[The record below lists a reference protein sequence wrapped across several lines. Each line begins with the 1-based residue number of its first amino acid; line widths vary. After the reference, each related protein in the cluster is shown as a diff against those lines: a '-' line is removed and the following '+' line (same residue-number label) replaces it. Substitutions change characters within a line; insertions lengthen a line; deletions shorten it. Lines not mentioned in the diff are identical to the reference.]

1 MLPDGYTVMYK
12 SPQSYEGSV
21 TMTLASTSTV
31 GEYSGSSPT
40 SLMDDESPD
49 PSEGTPGHS
58 SRVLPGLCSMSAM
71 TADPNSMENAAGTIN
86 TIKVALLTIC
96 FTARGAHISIWQ
108 GGSGEGPRLTNELNR
123 SRAKYSRM
131 RLRKFRV
138 RAYRCIHDSG
148 EITVGDLAAFVGRN
162 ESGKTTILQALT
174 LLNRDEVVSELDL
187 CDEMTEELK
196 EEMRLAEGEFELGA
210 HETEL
215 LKEKFPGLP
224 EITKIRLYR
233 TNRDPK
239 VQYEF
244 EDIAPGEERD
254 AGLNSWENFAVG
266 ILRFLD
272 TIPNHLRIQV
282 DTGFFEG
289 PAPKNQE
296 AFDKKMAEFS
306 NQFHV
311 IAIQEPRVIEEWEK
325 IYANPENQFSNL
337 LTGESEKLALQN
349 FVSAE
354 LHPRFVYFS
363 DYKKIYG
370 NINLNEYLREEKGE
384 RPSSIE
390 YIEEFDKAETV
401 RNLFYLAE
409 LDMNGL
415 DAVKESPS
423 KCIKLLNSASNRL
436 TSKLNPAWKGDPIH
450 VDLRYNPGNIM
461 SVVISDVHRDGT
473 ITNTGLLNR
482 RAEGFKW
489 TFSFI
494 VNFAAETQR
503 AELKEAILLL
513 DEPARNLHPTQQM
526 GISDLLSDLAGSNQV
541 LYATHSPFM
550 IFDYTPGNL
559 LVVELDKRKHLSRIF
574 YDYWNADDK
583 TLTPILYGLSRGQ
596 VESIVDREIGT
607 NSRPIIIVETMSDS
621 MYLNA
626 FDRFLQD
633 PNISMNPLNV
643 VAAHSKN
650 SVLPLAIFYRNHGY
664 KTFVLLDNSEESKQI
679 SAQLVSNE
687 FSPVQTIFFER
698 EGKKL
703 ESIEDYIML
712 EDYMH
717 AVNQT
722 YEIKLRNEGYSNLTP
737 KDVMEKPN
745 PGTINKLR
753 GIWADHSDDDWGRFE
768 REEITRYICEKITL
782 EQTEFLSDKTK
793 DQFRSLY
800 RLIAERIRQYQ
811 NVVTKPDLGKFQRPR
826 IRDL

>member
-1 MLPDGYTVMYK
+1 
-12 SPQSYEGSV
+12 
-21 TMTLASTSTV
+21 
-31 GEYSGSSPT
+31 
-40 SLMDDESPD
+40 
-49 PSEGTPGHS
+49 
-58 SRVLPGLCSMSAM
+58 
-71 TADPNSMENAAGTIN
+71 
-86 TIKVALLTIC
+86 
-96 FTARGAHISIWQ
+96 
-108 GGSGEGPRLTNELNR
+108 
-123 SRAKYSRM
+123 M
-131 RLRKFRV
+131 RLRKFRA

-174 LLNRDEVVSELDL
+174 LLNRDEQVSELDL
-187 CDEMTEELK
+187 CDEMSEELK
-196 EEMRLAEGEFELGA
+196 DEIRLAEGEFELNQ
-210 HETEL
+210 HEIEM

-224 EITKIRLYR
+224 EMKKIRLFR
-233 TNRDPK
+233 SNKNPK

-244 EDIAPGEERD
+244 DDIELGEEENK
-254 AGLNSWENFAVG
+254 GLNSWENFSKQ
-266 ILRFLD
+266 IIEFLN
-272 TIPNHLRIQV
+272 TIPNHLRIQI
-282 DTGFFEG
+282 DISFFEG
-289 PAPKNQE
+289 EVPKNQE
-296 AFDKKMAEFS
+296 SFDRGMAEFS

-311 IAIQEPRVIEEWEK
+311 IAIQEPKVIEEWEK
-325 IYANPENQFSNL
+325 IYEKPENQFSNL
-337 LTGESEKLALQN
+337 LSGKNEKTALQN
-349 FVSAE
+349 FIESE
-354 LHPRFVYFS
+354 IHPRFVYFS

-384 RPSSIE
+384 RTDSIE
-390 YIEEFDKAETV
+390 YVEEFDKAETV

-409 LDMNGL
+409 LDMNEL
-415 DAVKESPS
+415 DEVKESPS
-423 KCIKLLNSASNRL
+423 KCIKLLNTASNRL
-436 TSKLNPAWKGDPIH
+436 TRKLNPAWKGDPIH

-473 ITNTGLLNR
+473 VTNTGLLNR

-526 GISDLLSDLAGSNQV
+526 GISDLLKNLAGSNQV

-607 NSRPIIIVETMSDS
+607 NSRPVIIVETMSDS
-621 MYLNA
+621 MYLNS
-626 FDRFLQD
+626 FDKFLQD

-643 VAAHSKN
+643 VAAYNKN

-664 KTFVLLDNSEESKQI
+664 RTFVLLDNTEESKQI

-687 FSPVQTIFFER
+687 FSPIQTIFFEL

-703 ESIEDYIML
+703 ESIEDYIVP
-712 EDYMH
+712 EDYLYP
-717 AVNQT
+717 VNQT
-722 YEIKLRNEGYSNLTP
+722 YEIKLREEGFSNLTP
-737 KDVMEKPN
+737 DDVISKEGK
-745 PGTINKLR
+745 GILEKLR
-753 GIWADHSDDDWGRFE
+753 KIWQEHNDDDWEKFNN
-768 REEITRYICEKITL
+768 EEITRYICEKIAL
-782 EQTEFLSDKTK
+782 EETGFLSDKTK

-811 NVVTKPDLGKFQRPR
+811 NVSTKSDLDKFQKAKA
-826 IRDL
+826 

>member
-1 MLPDGYTVMYK
+1 
-12 SPQSYEGSV
+12 
-21 TMTLASTSTV
+21 
-31 GEYSGSSPT
+31 
-40 SLMDDESPD
+40 
-49 PSEGTPGHS
+49 
-58 SRVLPGLCSMSAM
+58 
-71 TADPNSMENAAGTIN
+71 
-86 TIKVALLTIC
+86 
-96 FTARGAHISIWQ
+96 
-108 GGSGEGPRLTNELNR
+108 
-123 SRAKYSRM
+123 M

-174 LLNRDEVVSELDL
+174 LLNKNERVSELDL
-187 CDEMTEELK
+187 CDEMDEELK
-196 EEMRLAEGEFELGA
+196 NEIKLAEGEFDLSHNEKNI
-210 HETEL
+210 
-215 LKEKFPGLP
+215 LKEKFPSLP
-224 EITKIRLYR
+224 EIKKIKLFR
-233 TNRDPK
+233 TNRNQK

-244 EDIAPGEERD
+244 ENIKLGEKDNGE
-254 AGLNSWENFAVG
+254 LNSWENFSKQIIG
-266 ILRFLD
+266 FLD

-282 DTGFFEG
+282 DTTFFDG
-289 PAPKNQE
+289 VVPKNQE
-296 AFDKKMAEFS
+296 VFDSKMAEFG
-306 NQFHV
+306 NQFQV
-311 IAIQEPRVIEEWEK
+311 IAIQEPKIIEEWEK
-325 IYANPENQFSNL
+325 IYKDPENQFSNL
-337 LTGESEKLALQN
+337 LSGESEKTVLEN
-349 FVSAE
+349 FIASE

-370 NINLNEYLREEKGE
+370 NINLNEYMKEEERERTE
-384 RPSSIE
+384 SIE
-390 YIEEFDKAETV
+390 FIEEFDKAETV

-409 LDMNGL
+409 LDIKEL
-415 DAVKESPS
+415 DEVKSTPS
-423 KCIKLLNSASNRL
+423 KCIKLLNAASNRL

-461 SVVISDVHRDGT
+461 SVVISDVHKDGT

-503 AELKEAILLL
+503 SELKEAILLL

-526 GISDLLSDLAGSNQV
+526 GISDLLKNLAGSNQV

-583 TLTPILYGLSRGQ
+583 TLTPILYGLCRGQ

-607 NSRPIIIVETMSDS
+607 NSRPIIIVETMSDA

-626 FDRFLQD
+626 FDKFLQD

-643 VAAHSKN
+643 IAAYNKN

-664 KTFVLLDNSEESKQI
+664 KTFVLLDNTEESKQI
-679 SAQLVSNE
+679 SSQLTSNE
-687 FSPVQTIFFER
+687 FSSVQTIFFEK

-703 ESIEDYIML
+703 ESIEDYIVL
-712 EDYMH
+712 EDYLH
-717 AVNQT
+717 PVNQT
-722 YEIKLRNEGYSNLTP
+722 YEIKLRQEGFSNITP
-737 KDVMEKPN
+737 KDMESKEGRGN
-745 PGTINKLR
+745 LDKLR
-753 GIWADHSDDDWGRFE
+753 KIWQEHRDNDWGKFNN
-768 REEITRYICEKITL
+768 EEITRYICEKITL
-782 EQTEFLSDKTK
+782 GETDFLSDKTK

-811 NVVTKPDLGKFQRPR
+811 NVMTKTDLDKFQRFKA
-826 IRDL
+826 

>member
-1 MLPDGYTVMYK
+1 
-12 SPQSYEGSV
+12 
-21 TMTLASTSTV
+21 
-31 GEYSGSSPT
+31 
-40 SLMDDESPD
+40 
-49 PSEGTPGHS
+49 
-58 SRVLPGLCSMSAM
+58 
-71 TADPNSMENAAGTIN
+71 
-86 TIKVALLTIC
+86 
-96 FTARGAHISIWQ
+96 
-108 GGSGEGPRLTNELNR
+108 
-123 SRAKYSRM
+123 M

-174 LLNRDEVVSELDL
+174 LLNRDEQVSELDL
-187 CDEMTEELK
+187 CDEMNEELK
-196 EEMRLAEGEFELGA
+196 EEMKLAEGVFDLNQ
-210 HETEL
+210 HE
-215 LKEKFPGLP
+215 
-224 EITKIRLYR
+224 KIKLFR
-233 TNRDPK
+233 TNQNPN

-244 EDIAPGEERD
+244 EDIELSENESK
-254 AGLNSWENFAVG
+254 GLNSWENFSRHIFG
-266 ILRFLD
+266 FLD
-272 TIPNHLRIQV
+272 TIPNHLRIQI
-282 DTGFFEG
+282 DTKFFENEV
-289 PAPKNQE
+289 PKNQE
-296 AFDKKMAEFS
+296 TFDRGMAEFS

-311 IAIQEPRVIEEWEK
+311 IAIQEPKVIEEWEK
-325 IYANPENQFSNL
+325 IYESPENQFSNL
-337 LTGESEKLALQN
+337 LSGESEKTALMN
-349 FVSAE
+349 FIAGE

-384 RPSSIE
+384 RKESIE
-390 YIEEFDKAETV
+390 FIEEFDKAETV

-409 LDMNGL
+409 LDIKEL
-415 DAVKESPS
+415 DEVKESPS
-423 KCIKLLNSASNRL
+423 KCIKLLNAASNRL
-436 TSKLNPAWKGDPIH
+436 TKKLNPAWKGDPIH

-461 SVVISDVHRDGT
+461 SVVISDVHKDGT

-526 GISDLLSDLAGSNQV
+526 GISDLLKNLAGSNQV

-596 VESIVDREIGT
+596 VESMVDREIGT
-607 NSRPIIIVETMSDS
+607 NSRPIIIVETMSDA

-626 FDRFLQD
+626 FDKFLQD

-643 VAAHSKN
+643 IAAFNKN

-664 KTFVLLDNSEESKQI
+664 RTFVLLDNSEESKQI

-687 FSPVQTIFFER
+687 FSAIQTIFFER

-703 ESIEDYIML
+703 ESIEDYIAL
-712 EDYMH
+712 EDYLH
-717 AVNQT
+717 PVNQT
-722 YEIKLRNEGYSNLTP
+722 YEIKLRQEGYSNLSS
-737 KDVMEKPN
+737 KDVISKE
-745 PGTINKLR
+745 GDGILQKLR
-753 GIWADHSDDDWGRFE
+753 KIWQEHRDDDWEEFDN
-768 REEITRYICEKITL
+768 EEITRYICEKITL
-782 EQTEFLSDKTK
+782 EEANFLSDKTK

-811 NVVTKPDLGKFQRPR
+811 NVATKPDLDKFQKAKA
-826 IRDL
+826 

>member
-1 MLPDGYTVMYK
+1 
-12 SPQSYEGSV
+12 
-21 TMTLASTSTV
+21 
-31 GEYSGSSPT
+31 
-40 SLMDDESPD
+40 
-49 PSEGTPGHS
+49 
-58 SRVLPGLCSMSAM
+58 
-71 TADPNSMENAAGTIN
+71 
-86 TIKVALLTIC
+86 
-96 FTARGAHISIWQ
+96 
-108 GGSGEGPRLTNELNR
+108 
-123 SRAKYSRM
+123 M

-174 LLNRDEVVSELDL
+174 LLNKDEEVSELDL
-187 CDEMTEELK
+187 CDEMSEELK
-196 EEMRLAEGEFELGA
+196 DEIRLAEGEFELNH
-210 HETEL
+210 HEISL
-215 LKEKFPGLP
+215 IKEKFPSLP
-224 EITKIRLYR
+224 EIKKIRLFR
-233 TNRDPK
+233 TNRKPK

-244 EDIAPGEERD
+244 EDIQISESEDKRI
-254 AGLNSWENFAVG
+254 NSWENFSKQ
-266 ILRFLD
+266 ILGFLD
-272 TIPNHLRIQV
+272 TIPNHLRIQI
-282 DTGFFEG
+282 DTRFFEG
-289 PAPKNQE
+289 PSPKNQE
-296 AFDKKMAEFS
+296 SFDRGMAEFS

-311 IAIQEPRVIEEWEK
+311 IAIQEPKVIEEWEK
-325 IYANPENQFSNL
+325 IYENPENQFTNL
-337 LTGESEKLALQN
+337 LSGESQKTALQN
-349 FVSAE
+349 FIESE

-370 NINLNEYLREEKGE
+370 NINLNEYQREVRGE
-384 RPSSIE
+384 RKDSIE
-390 YIEEFDKAETV
+390 FVEEFDKAETV

-409 LDMNGL
+409 LRMDEL
-415 DAVKESPS
+415 DEVKEIPS
-423 KCIKLLNSASNRL
+423 KCIKLLNAASNRL

-450 VDLRYNPGNIM
+450 VDLRFNPGNIM
-461 SVVISDVHRDGT
+461 SVVISDVHKDGT

-526 GISDLLSDLAGSNQV
+526 GISDLLKNLAGSNQV

-626 FDRFLQD
+626 FDKFLQD

-643 VAAHSKN
+643 VAAYNKN
-650 SVLPLAIFYRNHGY
+650 SVLPLAIFYRSHGY
-664 KTFVLLDNSEESKQI
+664 RTFVLLDNSEESKQI

-687 FSPVQTIFFER
+687 FSSVQIIFFEK

-703 ESIEDYIML
+703 ESIEDYIVL
-712 EDYMH
+712 EDYLH

-722 YEIKLRNEGYSNLTP
+722 YEIKLRHEGFSNLTP
-737 KDVMEKPN
+737 QDIEAKE
-745 PGTINKLR
+745 NK
-753 GIWADHSDDDWGRFE
+753 GILAKLKKIWQDHREDDWGEFDN
-768 REEITRYICEKITL
+768 EEITRYICEKITL
-782 EQTEFLSDKTK
+782 EETSFLSDKTK
-793 DQFRSLY
+793 DRFRSLY

-811 NVVTKPDLGKFQRPR
+811 NTVTKPDIDKFQKAKA
-826 IRDL
+826 

>member
-1 MLPDGYTVMYK
+1 
-12 SPQSYEGSV
+12 
-21 TMTLASTSTV
+21 
-31 GEYSGSSPT
+31 
-40 SLMDDESPD
+40 
-49 PSEGTPGHS
+49 
-58 SRVLPGLCSMSAM
+58 
-71 TADPNSMENAAGTIN
+71 
-86 TIKVALLTIC
+86 
-96 FTARGAHISIWQ
+96 
-108 GGSGEGPRLTNELNR
+108 
-123 SRAKYSRM
+123 M
-131 RLRKFRV
+131 RLRKFRA

-174 LLNRDEVVSELDL
+174 LLNKNEQVSELDL
-187 CDEMTEELK
+187 CDEMHEELK
-196 EEMRLAEGEFELGA
+196 NEIRLAEGEFELNQN
-210 HETEL
+210 EKMI
-215 LKEKFPGLP
+215 LKEKFPSLP
-224 EITKIRLYR
+224 EMKKIKLFR
-233 TNRDPK
+233 TNRNQK

-244 EDIAPGEERD
+244 EDMELSESKSE
-254 AGLNSWENFAVG
+254 GLNSWENFSRQIIG
-266 ILRFLD
+266 FLD

-282 DTGFFEG
+282 NTKFFEEDV
-289 PAPKNQE
+289 PKNQE
-296 AFDKKMAEFS
+296 IFDSGMAEFS

-325 IYANPENQFSNL
+325 IYENPENQFSNL
-337 LTGESEKLALQN
+337 LSGESEKVALQN
-349 FVSAE
+349 FIASE

-370 NINLNEYLREEKGE
+370 NINLNEYIKEERGE
-384 RPSSIE
+384 RTDSIE
-390 YIEEFDKAETV
+390 YVEEFDKAETV

-409 LDMNGL
+409 LDMKEL
-415 DAVKESPS
+415 EEVKESPS
-423 KCIKLLNSASNRL
+423 KCIKLLNTASNRL
-436 TSKLNPAWKGDPIH
+436 TNKLNPAWKGDPIH

-461 SVVISDVHRDGT
+461 SVVISDVHKDGT

-503 AELKEAILLL
+503 SELKEAILLL

-526 GISDLLSDLAGSNQV
+526 GISDLLKNLAGSNQV

-607 NSRPIIIVETMSDS
+607 NSRPVIIVETMSDA

-626 FDRFLQD
+626 FDKFLKD
-633 PNISMNPLNV
+633 PNISMNPLNII
-643 VAAHSKN
+643 AAYNKN

-664 KTFVLLDNSEESKQI
+664 KTFVLLDNTEESKQI

-687 FSPVQTIFFER
+687 FSAIQTIFFER

-703 ESIEDYIML
+703 ESIEDYIVL
-712 EDYMH
+712 EDYLH
-717 AVNQT
+717 PVNQT
-722 YEIKLRNEGYSNLTP
+722 YEIKLRQEGFTNITPQDMESSDGKGNL
-737 KDVMEKPN
+737 EKL
-745 PGTINKLR
+745 KK
-753 GIWADHSDDDWGRFE
+753 IWQEHNDDDWGEFNNE
-768 REEITRYICEKITL
+768 DITRYICEKITL
-782 EQTEFLSDKTK
+782 EETNFLSDKTK

-811 NVVTKPDLGKFQRPR
+811 NVTTKSDLDKFQKVKP
-826 IRDL
+826 

>member
-1 MLPDGYTVMYK
+1 
-12 SPQSYEGSV
+12 
-21 TMTLASTSTV
+21 
-31 GEYSGSSPT
+31 
-40 SLMDDESPD
+40 
-49 PSEGTPGHS
+49 
-58 SRVLPGLCSMSAM
+58 
-71 TADPNSMENAAGTIN
+71 
-86 TIKVALLTIC
+86 
-96 FTARGAHISIWQ
+96 
-108 GGSGEGPRLTNELNR
+108 
-123 SRAKYSRM
+123 M

-174 LLNRDEVVSELDL
+174 LLNRDQEVSELDL
-187 CDEMTEELK
+187 CDEMNEELK
-196 EEMRLAEGEFELGA
+196 EEMRLAEGDFDLNQ
-210 HETEL
+210 HEISII
-215 LKEKFPGLP
+215 KEKFPGLP
-224 EITKIRLYR
+224 EIKKIKLIR
-233 TNRDPK
+233 TNRNSK

-244 EDIAPGEERD
+244 EDIELDED
-254 AGLNSWENFAVG
+254 EDKEISSWENFSRQ
-266 ILRFLD
+266 ILEFLD
-272 TIPNHLRIQV
+272 TIPNHLRIQI
-282 DTGFFEG
+282 DTKFLEEK
-289 PAPKNQE
+289 APRNQE
-296 AFDKKMAEFS
+296 IFDSSMAEFS
-306 NQFHV
+306 NQFHL
-311 IAIQEPRVIEEWEK
+311 IAIQEPKVIEEWEK
-325 IYANPENQFSNL
+325 IYKRPESQFSNL
-337 LTGESEKLALQN
+337 LSGESEKIALQN
-349 FVSAE
+349 FISSE

-384 RPSSIE
+384 RQDSIE
-390 YIEEFDKAETV
+390 FVEEFDKAETV

-409 LDMNGL
+409 LDIKEL
-415 DAVKESPS
+415 DEVKESPS
-423 KCIKLLNSASNRL
+423 KCIKLLNAASNRL
-436 TSKLNPAWKGDPIH
+436 TKKLNPAWKGDPIH

-461 SVVISDVHRDGT
+461 SVVISDVHKDGT

-526 GISDLLSDLAGSNQV
+526 GISDLLKNLAGSNQV

-583 TLTPILYGLSRGQ
+583 TLTPILYGLCRGQ

-607 NSRPIIIVETMSDS
+607 NSRPIIIVETMSDA

-626 FDRFLQD
+626 FDKFLQD

-643 VAAHSKN
+643 IAAYNKN

-664 KTFVLLDNSEESKQI
+664 RTFVLLDNSEESKQI

-687 FSPVQTIFFER
+687 FSSIQTIFFER

-703 ESIEDYIML
+703 ESIED
-712 EDYMH
+712 
-717 AVNQT
+717 
-722 YEIKLRNEGYSNLTP
+722 
-737 KDVMEKPN
+737 
-745 PGTINKLR
+745 
-753 GIWADHSDDDWGRFE
+753 
-768 REEITRYICEKITL
+768 
-782 EQTEFLSDKTK
+782 
-793 DQFRSLY
+793 FR
-800 RLIAERIRQYQ
+800 RM
-811 NVVTKPDLGKFQRPR
+811 K
-826 IRDL
+826 

>member
-1 MLPDGYTVMYK
+1 
-12 SPQSYEGSV
+12 
-21 TMTLASTSTV
+21 
-31 GEYSGSSPT
+31 
-40 SLMDDESPD
+40 
-49 PSEGTPGHS
+49 
-58 SRVLPGLCSMSAM
+58 
-71 TADPNSMENAAGTIN
+71 
-86 TIKVALLTIC
+86 
-96 FTARGAHISIWQ
+96 
-108 GGSGEGPRLTNELNR
+108 
-123 SRAKYSRM
+123 M

-174 LLNRDEVVSELDL
+174 LLNREEQVSELDL
-187 CDEMTEELK
+187 CDEMNEELK
-196 EEMRLAEGEFELGA
+196 EEMRLAEGEFDLSQ
-210 HETEL
+210 HEMSL
-215 LKEKFPGLP
+215 IKEKFPGLP
-224 EITKIRLYR
+224 EIKKIRLFR
-233 TNRDPK
+233 TNENPN

-244 EDIAPGEERD
+244 DDIELSEDENKGI
-254 AGLNSWENFAVG
+254 NSWENFSRQIFG
-266 ILRFLD
+266 FLD
-272 TIPNHLRIQV
+272 TIPNHLRIQI
-282 DTGFFEG
+282 DTKFFEEDV
-289 PAPKNQE
+289 PKNQE
-296 AFDKKMAEFS
+296 AFDRGMAEFS

-311 IAIQEPRVIEEWEK
+311 IAIQEPKVIEEWEK
-325 IYANPENQFSNL
+325 IYESPENQFSNL
-337 LTGESEKLALQN
+337 LSGESEKTALMN
-349 FVSAE
+349 FIASD

-384 RPSSIE
+384 RADSIE
-390 YIEEFDKAETV
+390 FIEEFDKAETV

-409 LDMNGL
+409 LDMREL
-415 DAVKESPS
+415 DEVKESPS
-423 KCIKLLNSASNRL
+423 KCIKLLNAASNRL
-436 TSKLNPAWKGDPIH
+436 TKKLNPAWKGDPIH

-461 SVVISDVHRDGT
+461 SVVISDVHKDGT

-526 GISDLLSDLAGSNQV
+526 GISDLLKNLAGSNQV

-583 TLTPILYGLSRGQ
+583 TLTPILYGLCRGQ

-607 NSRPIIIVETMSDS
+607 NSRPIIIVETMSDA

-626 FDRFLQD
+626 FDKFLQD

-643 VAAHSKN
+643 IAAYSKN

-664 KTFVLLDNSEESKQI
+664 RTFVLLDNSEESKQI

-687 FSPVQTIFFER
+687 FSPIQTIFFER

-703 ESIEDYIML
+703 ESIEDYIAL
-712 EDYMH
+712 EDYLH
-717 AVNQT
+717 PVNQT
-722 YEIKLRNEGYSNLTP
+722 YEIKLRQEGFTNLTP
-737 KDVMEKPN
+737 EDVIPKEGN
-745 PGTINKLR
+745 GILQKLR
-753 GIWADHSDDDWGRFE
+753 KIWQEHRDDDWNEFDN
-768 REEITRYICEKITL
+768 EEITRYICEKITL
-782 EQTEFLSDKTK
+782 EETSFLSDKTK

-811 NVVTKPDLGKFQRPR
+811 NLGTKPDLKKYQKAKP
-826 IRDL
+826 